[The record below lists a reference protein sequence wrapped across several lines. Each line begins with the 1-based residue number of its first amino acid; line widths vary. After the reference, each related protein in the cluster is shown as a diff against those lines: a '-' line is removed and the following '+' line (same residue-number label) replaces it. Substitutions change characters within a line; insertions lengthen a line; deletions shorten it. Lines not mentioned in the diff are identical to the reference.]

1 MAYGL
6 IVEWLR
12 EQPGVDVAAVLG
24 AWESRRERLEELG
37 DFLVR
42 TGALDT
48 QGPRWIGLP
57 PEPEDPGAMHQTRP
71 ITPPSS
77 RAFRR
82 PTPVPSLGETLG
94 RCRLESRLGIGG
106 SAVVFRARHLGLDV
120 PVAVKVLTTPDGP
133 QLGATEA
140 RLLAR
145 LDHPH
150 IVRVLDVDAEG
161 SIPHLVL
168 ELVDGPPL
176 YDILRQRGALPPA
189 EAARIAL
196 EVAQALDHAAE
207 RGVLHRDLKP
217 SNILLG
223 RDGRS
228 RVADLGIAAP
238 NGAIDDSTEVLGTLT
253 YLAPERLRPGP
264 NRNDPRADLWSLGIV
279 LHEMLVGRPPWRPTT
294 PRALL
299 EVNPSKLV
307 APPTVDPG
315 LWAVVT
321 SLLQLDPDARPSS
334 PAQVVTALRPF
345 AGAPAVYAPVQTW
358 AGAEAGATLQG
369 ALERS
374 DVGTLVRVLHAS
386 RKTGQLVIHHPGGEA
401 RVDLQDGEVVGIR
414 APGRDAET
422 AFQALARVQ
431 SGTFA
436 FHEGRR
442 PEGEASGRVDVT
454 TDRLLKAI
462 A

>member
-1 MAYGL
+1 MAHGL
-6 IVEWLR
+6 IVAWLR
-12 EQPGVDVAAVLG
+12 EQPGVHLDSVLG
-24 AWESRRERLEELG
+24 AWESRRDEQEELG
-37 DFLVR
+37 DFLIR
-42 TGALDT
+42 TGALDA
-48 QGPRWIGLP
+48 QGPRWLGLP
-57 PEPEDPGAMHQTRP
+57 QHDDLGALNPTKPISPGSRRMKK
-71 ITPPSS
+71 PP
-77 RAFRR
+77 
-82 PTPVPSLGETLG
+82 PVPQLGELLG

-106 SAVVFRARHLGLDV
+106 SAIVYRAHHQGLDV

-161 SIPHLVL
+161 PIPHLVL

-228 RVADLGIAAP
+228 RVADLGIAVP

-264 NRNDPRADLWSLGIV
+264 SRNDPRADLWSLGIV

-299 EVNPSKLV
+299 EANPTKLA
-307 APPTVDPG
+307 APPAVDPG

-321 SLLQLDPDARPSS
+321 ALVQLDPEDRPSS
-334 PAQVVTALRPF
+334 AAVVVAALRPH
-345 AGAPAVYAPVQTW
+345 AGAPAVYAPPQ
-358 AGAEAGATLQG
+358 AEAGATLEG
-369 ALERS
+369 TLERS
-374 DVGTLVRVLHAS
+374 DVATLVRVLHAS
-386 RKTGQLVIHHPGGEA
+386 RKTGQLVINYPGGEA
-401 RVDLQDGEVVGIR
+401 LVDLRCGEVVGIR
-414 APGRDAET
+414 APGRDAEA